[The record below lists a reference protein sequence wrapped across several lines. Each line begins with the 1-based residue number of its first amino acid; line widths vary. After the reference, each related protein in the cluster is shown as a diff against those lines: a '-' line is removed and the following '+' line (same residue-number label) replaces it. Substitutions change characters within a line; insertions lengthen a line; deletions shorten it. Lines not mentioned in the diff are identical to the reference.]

1 MINLKSQSDKKH
13 KECQYFFCVLM
24 FMDERIINYL
34 IVKQLEDENF
44 SAHPHI
50 RIRSAYILAKK
61 EFKRMSEE
69 EKKKISKYLDGKQ
82 KK

>member
-1 MINLKSQSDKKH
+1 
-13 KECQYFFCVLM
+13 
-24 FMDERIINYL
+24 MDEKIINYL
-34 IVKQLEDENF
+34 IVKKLEDENF

-61 EFKRMSEE
+61 EFKQMSEQ
-69 EKKKISKYLDGKQ
+69 EKKKISKYLDDRQ